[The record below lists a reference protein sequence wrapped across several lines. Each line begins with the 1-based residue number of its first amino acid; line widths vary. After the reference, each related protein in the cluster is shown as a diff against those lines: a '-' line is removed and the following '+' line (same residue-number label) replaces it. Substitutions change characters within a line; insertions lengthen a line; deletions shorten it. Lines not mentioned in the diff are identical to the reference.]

1 MIIVYNNWLSLIY
14 FWSSYNTHIEKGAN
28 NNNTH
33 THLIIVW
40 LLSINKFFLFL
51 TIYLIFRSFLLYIF
65 WLLMLEKIKK
75 KEQEE
80 DEEEKTKLLKREK
93 WSKREN
99 YFKDKL
105 FDFIVLFLND
115 IYIYSYIFVQQHF
128 IFWSSSYTYIICTFL
143 FH

>member
-1 MIIVYNNWLSLIY
+1 
-14 FWSSYNTHIEKGAN
+14 
-28 NNNTH
+28 
-33 THLIIVW
+33 
-40 LLSINKFFLFL
+40 
-51 TIYLIFRSFLLYIF
+51 
-65 WLLMLEKIKK
+65 MLEKIKK

-115 IYIYSYIFVQQHF
+115 IYSYIFVQFYFLKQQLHTLYVLFCF
-128 IFWSSSYTYIICTFL
+128 IKCNKLLLKKTN
-143 FH
+143 